1 MNSSQL
7 FSQALGLLPPWY
19 VERIEFTVDS
29 KGSKRLDISIKF
41 KKGTKFKDEKGE
53 DCSVYDTQD
62 RTWQHL
68 NFFEHICYLH
78 AKVPRIKTSTGKIK
92 QINVPWAR
100 PNSGF
105 TLLFEAFAMSLIE
118 SEMPVNKVAEKLHV
132 LPKRIWTVFN
142 YWISIAFQKDDLSK
156 VKRIGIDETSRKKGH
171 DYIMIT
177 ADLDERRVIFSCRGK
192 NEKTVSELAEHFKNK
207 AIPLE
212 QIEHISMDMSPAF
225 ISGAINNFPDAKIVF
240 DRFHIKK
247 MLNEA
252 VDEVRKKERRLHNIL
267 KGHKYTF
274 LKNPK
279 KLNKRQKHEKEE
291 LIEAFPALGTTVRLQ
306 ELFEDFFL
314 FNEEESA
321 SAFLAYWCDIAE
333 ESKILPM
340 MKFASTINAHWSGV
354 INYVQSKVSN
364 GILEGINSKI
374 QLAKRRARGYQNTQN
389 FINMIYFIAGKLEFD
404 YPHYS
409 T

>member
-1 MNSSQL
+1 
-7 FSQALGLLPPWY
+7 
-19 VERIEFTVDS
+19 
-29 KGSKRLDISIKF
+29 
-41 KKGTKFKDEKGE
+41 
-53 DCSVYDTQD
+53 
-62 RTWQHL
+62 
-68 NFFEHICYLH
+68 
-78 AKVPRIKTSTGKIK
+78 
-92 QINVPWAR
+92 
-100 PNSGF
+100 
-105 TLLFEAFAMSLIE
+105 
-118 SEMPVNKVAEKLHV
+118 
-132 LPKRIWTVFN
+132 
-142 YWISIAFQKDDLSK
+142 
-156 VKRIGIDETSRKKGH
+156 
-171 DYIMIT
+171 
-177 ADLDERRVIFSCRGK
+177 
-192 NEKTVSELAEHFKNK
+192 
-207 AIPLE
+207 
-212 QIEHISMDMSPAF
+212 MSPAF
-225 ISGAINNFPDAKIVF
+225 ISGALKHFPEAKIVF

-252 VDEVRKKERRLHNIL
+252 VDEVRKEERRLHDVL

-321 SAFLAYWCDIAE
+321 SAFLAYWCDMVE

-340 MKFASTINAHWSGV
+340 MKFASTIKAHWSGV